1 MKQKF
6 IDYFMGIA
14 DLTSKLSYAKRL
26 QVGSV
31 IVKGNQIIGTG
42 YNGMPAGWENNCE
55 LMEFMPFDTG
65 GWLDPTEIWHQWP
78 HEGKFWIDGV
88 ECDKRYRLK
97 TRPEVLHAESNALM
111 KVARSTESSE
121 GATLFCT
128 HAPCMDCAK
137 LIYQS
142 GIRRVFYRENYR
154 DDAGINFLEKSGI
167 EIAQHN
173 ISA

>member
-1 MKQKF
+1 MKKKF

-14 DLTSKLSYAKRL
+14 DLTGKLSYAKRL
-26 QVGSV
+26 QVGAV

-55 LMEFMPFDTG
+55 LIEFMPFDAG

-128 HAPCMDCAK
+128 HAPCIDCAK
-137 LIYQS
+137 LIYQA
-142 GIRRVFYRENYR
+142 GISSVYYREQYR
-154 DDAGINFLEKSGI
+154 DTSGLDFLKQGDIHVHKHSDSI
-167 EIAQHN
+167 
-173 ISA
+173 